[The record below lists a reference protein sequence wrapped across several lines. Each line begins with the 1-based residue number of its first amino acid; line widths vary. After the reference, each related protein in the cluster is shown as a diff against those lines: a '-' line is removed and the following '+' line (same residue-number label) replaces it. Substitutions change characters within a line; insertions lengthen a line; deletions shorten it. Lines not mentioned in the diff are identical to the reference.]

1 MQSKEMTC
9 IRCPLGC
16 ALTATADEKGN
27 ITVTGNTCPKGEE
40 YALGEIRDPRRTV
53 TSTVRIKGR
62 QNRVVS
68 VKTSEDIPKG
78 KIMECMEALGR
89 IEAVPPVE
97 IGDILLKNVADTGAD
112 ILATCKII

>member
-16 ALTATADEKGN
+16 ALTATTDEEGT
-27 ITVTGNTCPKGEE
+27 ITVTGNTCKRGEE
-40 YALGEIRDPRRTV
+40 YAYNEIRDPRRTV
-53 TSTVRIKGR
+53 TSTVRIAGR
-62 QNRVVS
+62 VDQVVS

-89 IEAVPPVE
+89 IEVVPPVE
-97 IGDILLKNVADTGAD
+97 IGDIVLKNVADTGAD
-112 ILATCKII
+112 ILATRKA